1 MKKLSTAQCLAN
13 YIQDLEYQ
21 IVDLDD
27 LGHSCGIGVNFVT
40 CGTPEFE
47 SVDAAWDYVAAVK
60 QTYFELTGTTYGDES
75 C

>member
-27 LGHSCGIGVNFVT
+27 LGHSSGIGVNFVT
-40 CGTPEFE
+40 SGTPEFE
-47 SVDAAWDYVAAVK
+47 TVNAAWDYVAAVK
-60 QTYFELTGTTYGDES
+60 QAYLELTGVPYGDIE
-75 C
+75 